1 MSNEAT
7 TTPTAVKA
15 RVLFVDD
22 EPRVLTT
29 MRVLFRGQYELFFAD
44 SGQKALELLKT
55 QAVDV
60 IVSDQRMP
68 GMTGIELLRAA
79 RDLNPNAMRILLT
92 GYSDL
97 TAIIGSIND
106 GEIFRFVNKPWSNSD
121 LTTTLQRA
129 VGAARVSQAVADKLE
144 SPTAAAA
151 TEGGAADGSAAAPAA
166 GPAGKPA
173 GVLVVDDDP
182 AVPPRIQ
189 AVLGGD
195 YHVHGARSMDEA
207 VNVLEHER
215 IGVIVSDT
223 RVQDHPVINLI
234 GTLKQHHPEL
244 VSVIL
249 TERADAGSAI
259 ELINQG
265 QIYRFITKP
274 IHDSQCKIAV
284 TSAVRQHQRLA
295 QHPELT
301 QRYEV
306 ERLPEPPPTSASAG
320 LASRVKALRGWVK
333 RLGGM

>member
-1 MSNEAT
+1 MEPSP
-7 TTPTAVKA
+7 TPKA

-29 MRVLFRGQYELFFAD
+29 MRMLFRGRYELFFAD
-44 SGQKALELLKT
+44 SGQQALELLKD
-55 QAVDV
+55 QPVDV

-79 RDLNPNAMRILLT
+79 RELNPHAMRILLT

-97 TAIIGSIND
+97 NAIIGSINE
-106 GEIFRFVNKPWSNSD
+106 GEIFRFVNKPWSNDD
-121 LTTTLQRA
+121 LGTTLQRA
-129 VGAARVSQAVADKLE
+129 VAAAKISQSL
-144 SPTAAAA
+144 PAAAA
-151 TEGGAADGSAAAPAA
+151 ETASTQTVPVDGA
-166 GPAGKPA
+166 A

-189 AVLGGD
+189 TVLGPE
-195 YHVHGARSMDEA
+195 YRVFGATSMEEA
-207 VNVLEHER
+207 VSALERER

-259 ELINQG
+259 DLINQG

-284 TSAVRQHQRLA
+284 TSAVRHHQRLA
-295 QHPELT
+295 QSPELT

-306 ERLPEPPPTSASAG
+306 ERTPEPPPTSQVANMAN
-320 LASRVKALRGWVK
+320 RIKTLRTWV
-333 RLGGM
+333 RRWV